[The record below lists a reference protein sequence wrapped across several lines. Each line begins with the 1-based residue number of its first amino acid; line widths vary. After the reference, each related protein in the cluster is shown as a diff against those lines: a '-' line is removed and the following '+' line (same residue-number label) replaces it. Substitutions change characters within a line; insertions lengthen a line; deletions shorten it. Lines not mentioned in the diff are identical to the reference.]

1 MKKVGQ
7 WERQFRWGLILS
19 FIGMVAGLIVS
30 FVFVIVREVHPLWM
44 IAGVVLGGLPGSVF
58 SVIASIAAGK
68 EVKSKKQRKQ

>member
-7 WERQFRWGLILS
+7 WERRFRWGLILS

-30 FVFVIVREVHPLWM
+30 FVFVIVREVH
-44 IAGVVLGGLPGSVF
+44 LPGSVF